1 MKEAPCIG
9 IVERTEQIQ
18 HNGVPVTL
26 DYIRC
31 EEKGHIC
38 VVADDNTEITVIARL
53 DNAFRP
59 WGRVQLNGS
68 KYLFF
73 AKMMYLN

>member
-9 IVERTEQIQ
+9 IVERTEKIQ

-31 EEKGHIC
+31 EETGTS
-38 VVADDNTEITVIARL
+38 ALLQTTTRRL
-53 DNAFRP
+53 P
-59 WGRVQLNGS
+59 HCTPGQCLPPVGRVQLNGS
-68 KYLFF
+68 KYLSSR
-73 AKMMYLN
+73 